1 MTFDHTRS
9 TLTQSSHS
17 PRTGLLAT
25 AALLLALTTGQSG
38 AHDDAY
44 LDQLTG
50 PNGGQLRVAG
60 LNHFELVVSPPPG
73 APASEQPVA
82 VYLTD
87 HADQPTASAGF
98 SGRAVILA
106 NRERVEVALLPDGD
120 NRLSGQA
127 RFAHDPDM
135 VVVVTLTLPDQTSA
149 QARFT
154 PYKHLD
160 GSPRTAPAEAAS
172 AAEQDAGGDAHH
184 QHH

>member
-1 MTFDHTRS
+1 MHHDHTRS
-9 TLTQSSHS
+9 TLTQPFQSAR
-17 PRTGLLAT
+17 PGLLAT

-106 NRERVEVALLPDGD
+106 NRERVDVSLLPDGD

-160 GSPRTAPAEAAS
+160 GSPRTAPAEAA
-172 AAEQDAGGDAHH
+172 AGQDAGGHAQH